1 MKVESQ
7 QPALSVFSLQSGK
20 GLLERVCRHLGIAPG
35 SHEERT
41 FEDAEHKIRPLSSV
55 REQDVYVLQ
64 SLYGD
69 GTLSVNDKLARLLFF
84 IGALRDAGA
93 RRVTAVTP
101 YLCYMRKDRRTK
113 PRDPL
118 TTRYL
123 AQLFEAVGTQCIVA
137 LDVHNPAAFEN
148 AFRIP
153 AEHPSARADLVR
165 SIIPLV
171 GERPAVVVSPD
182 AGGFKR
188 AEAFRQ
194 MLERQLARP
203 VGFGFVEKFR
213 SEGVVRGS
221 AVAGEFA
228 GRVAVIVDDL
238 ISTGGTLVRAA
249 LACRERGAC

>member
-1 MKVESQ
+1 
-7 QPALSVFSLQSGK
+7 
-20 GLLERVCRHLGIAPG
+20 
-35 SHEERT
+35 
-41 FEDAEHKIRPLSSV
+41 
-55 REQDVYVLQ
+55 
-64 SLYGD
+64 
-69 GTLSVNDKLARLLFF
+69 
-84 IGALRDAGA
+84 
-93 RRVTAVTP
+93 
-101 YLCYMRKDRRTK
+101 MRKDRRTK

-123 AQLFEAVGTQCIVA
+123 AQLFEAVGTQRIVA

-153 AEHPSARADLVR
+153 TEHLSARAELVR
-165 SIIPLV
+165 SVIPLI

-194 MLERQLARP
+194 VLERILARP

-213 SEGVVRGS
+213 SEGIVRGS
-221 AVAGEFA
+221 AVAGDFA

-249 LACRERGAC
+249 LACRERGACAAYAAVTHGVFAPGAAGALENAALDRIVICDTIPPSRLEPELVRRRLEVIDCSALVAACIKRLHEGGSLSELS